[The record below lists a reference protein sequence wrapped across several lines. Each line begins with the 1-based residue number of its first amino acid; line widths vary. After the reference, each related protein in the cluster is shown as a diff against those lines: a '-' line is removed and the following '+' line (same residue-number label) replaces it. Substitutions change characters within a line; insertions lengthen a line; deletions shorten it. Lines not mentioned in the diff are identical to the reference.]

1 VFEIEQ
7 KSYERYDVVTNILVS
22 IDTKRAVEFYILLRP
37 LFQQAYDELGY
48 PEGKFEDVIFK
59 SIGRL
64 LETPAIDEPIRV
76 IQPVVMYEYE
86 DVRLEM
92 LSPVQKQMIRMG
104 PKNTRAIKRKLS
116 EIAAELRSVL
126 E

>member
-1 VFEIEQ
+1 
-7 KSYERYDVVTNILVS
+7 
-22 IDTKRAVEFYILLRP
+22 
-37 LFQQAYDELGY
+37 
-48 PEGKFEDVIFK
+48 
-59 SIGRL
+59 
-64 LETPAIDEPIRV
+64 
-76 IQPVVMYEYE
+76 MYEYE